1 MPAYLYEC
9 ERCEYRFE
17 TFHSM
22 NDELHDCEKCS
33 SSDTLKKIPQLLTS
47 YSRQKSDRQVAGER
61 VEKAIEDNRKIL
73 LDSQQA
79 SAKRTFNP

>member
-9 ERCEYRFE
+9 EKCEYRFE

-22 NDELHDCEKCS
+22 NEELHNCEKCS
-33 SSDTLKKIPQLLTS
+33 SLETLRKIPQLLTS
-47 YSRQKSDRQVAGER
+47 YTKQKTDRQVAGER

-73 LDSQQA
+73 LDHKQNSLN
-79 SAKRTFNP
+79 KEYKK